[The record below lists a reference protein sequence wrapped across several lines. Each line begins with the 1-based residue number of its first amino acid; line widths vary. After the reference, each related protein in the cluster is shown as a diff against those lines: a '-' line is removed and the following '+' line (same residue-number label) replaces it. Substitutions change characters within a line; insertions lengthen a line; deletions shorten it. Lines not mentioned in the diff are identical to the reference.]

1 MSTADL
7 VAGGVCLLLFILL
20 ILFLVRVSTGN
31 SLTGSGGFGFLTGFQ
46 DLQPKDKQEA
56 IETII
61 RQHAGKKEFSDGTNA
76 APGKENKEDESQ

>member
-7 VAGGVCLLLFILL
+7 VAGGVCILLLILL
-20 ILFLVRVSTGN
+20 IVFVVRVSTGN
-31 SLTGSGGFGFLTGFQ
+31 SLTRSGGTGFLTGFQ

-61 RQHAGKKEFSDGTNA
+61 REHAGKREFADGANA
-76 APGKENKEDESQ
+76 APGKAGTPHESE